1 MLIIDEVQSG
11 FGRTAGSGFFAIQD
25 AGVRPDIL
33 VIAKVCAVDVS
44 ILIANLYPSGS
55 RKRLPSQRYC
65 NSKAMDRQA
74 TPRFNGQ
81 WIPNLHRI
89 RVTLLK

>member
-25 AGVRPDIL
+25 SGVRPDIL
-33 VIAKVCAVDVS
+33 VIAKVRAVDVS
-44 ILIANLYPSGS
+44 IPIANLHTSGS
-55 RKRLPSQRYC
+55 SKRLPSQRRR

-74 TPRFNGQ
+74 APRLNG
-81 WIPNLHRI
+81 
-89 RVTLLK
+89 